1 MALGT
6 PTAVVLELMT
16 MGQQSAAHL
25 GELLRAASPP
35 VQAEHQALAAEI
47 IRCCDRVIAAVTA
60 VAADKKRKAMDPGA
74 TSRRPGPAAAMP
86 SKRRV
91 RGAEAHREVHA
102 GTTAD
107 GFAWRKYGQKDIN
120 GSNHPRLYYRC
131 SSSGEGCAATRRV
144 QRSQEDPAAFI
155 IAYYGEHTCGA
166 GLGDACQQ
174 QRAAPAPPTVVDT
187 GSIARGI
194 VGADDW
200 NRNSPLLLPL
210 SAEHSAHAAP
220 GDTSRRW
227 LSPSSS
233 SSYSSEV
240 EVELGASPV
249 EEFLDGNF
257 DWEWET
263 VVNSLRFGDLLQ

>member
-1 MALGT
+1 MALAT

-25 GELLRAASPP
+25 EDLLRAASPP

-47 IRCCDRVIAAVTA
+47 LRCCDRVIAAVSA
-60 VAADKKRKAMDPGA
+60 GASDKKRKMTDPDA
-74 TSRRPGPAAAMP
+74 TTCHPPAAAMP
-86 SKRRV
+86 CKRRV

-102 GTTAD
+102 DTTAD
-107 GFAWRKYGQKDIN
+107 GFVWRKYGQKDIN

-131 SSSGEGCAATRRV
+131 AFRGEGCAATRRV
-144 QRSQEDPAAFI
+144 QRSQEEPAAFV

-166 GLGDACQQ
+166 AFSQ
-174 QRAAPAPPTVVDT
+174 QRAEPQPPTVVDS
-187 GSIARGI
+187 GSNAWGVFGAVDRNRG
-194 VGADDW
+194 
-200 NRNSPLLLPL
+200 SPLLPSLG
-210 SAEHSAHAAP
+210 AEQGAVRHHVESP

-227 LSPSSS
+227 SSPSSS

-240 EVELGASPV
+240 ELGASPV
-249 EEFLDGNF
+249 EGFLDGNF

-263 VVNSLRFGDLLQ
+263 VVNSLSFGDLLH

>member
-1 MALGT
+1 MALAT

-25 GELLRAASPP
+25 GDLLRAASPP
-35 VQAEHQALAAEI
+35 VRAEHQALAAEI
-47 IRCCDRVIAAVTA
+47 LRCCDRVIAAVSA
-60 VAADKKRKAMDPGA
+60 GAAGKKRKAMDPGSHPHA
-74 TSRRPGPAAAMP
+74 HAAAMP
-86 SKRRV
+86 CKRRV

-131 SSSGEGCAATRRV
+131 AFRGEGCAATRRV
-144 QRSQEDPAAFI
+144 QRAQEEPAAFV

-166 GLGDACQQ
+166 AVCRQSAEPL
-174 QRAAPAPPTVVDT
+174 PPSVVDS
-187 GSIARGI
+187 GSNARGI
-194 VGADDW
+194 VGATAIDQ
-200 NRNSPLLLPL
+200 NRGSPLLP
-210 SAEHSAHAAP
+210 AGDQHGAQRHGQAP
-220 GDTSRRW
+220 CDTSRGW

-233 SSYSSEV
+233 SYSS
-240 EVELGASPV
+240 
-249 EEFLDGNF
+249 EEFLDGSF

-263 VVNSLRFGDLLQ
+263 VVNSLSYGDLLQ

>member
-1 MALGT
+1 MALAT

-35 VQAEHQALAAEI
+35 VRAEHQALAAEI
-47 IRCCDRVIAAVTA
+47 LRCSDRVIAAVSAGAT
-60 VAADKKRKAMDPGA
+60 DKKRKMTDPGA
-74 TSRRPGPAAAMP
+74 TSCHLPSAAMP

-91 RGAEAHREVHA
+91 RAAEAHIEVQAH
-102 GTTAD
+102 TTAD
-107 GFAWRKYGQKDIN
+107 GFVWRKYGQKDIN

-131 SSSGEGCAATRRV
+131 AFSGEGCAATRRV
-144 QRSQEDPAAFI
+144 QRSQEEPAAFV

-166 GLGDACQQ
+166 AFCQ
-174 QRAAPAPPTVVDT
+174 QRAEPLPPTVVDS
-187 GSIARGI
+187 GSNAWGVFGAVDRNRG
-194 VGADDW
+194 
-200 NRNSPLLLPL
+200 SPLLPSLG
-210 SAEHSAHAAP
+210 AEHKHSAVRRHAEAP

-227 LSPSSS
+227 SSPSSS

-240 EVELGASPV
+240 ELGASPV
-249 EEFLDGNF
+249 EGFLDGNF

-263 VVNSLRFGDLLQ
+263 VVNSLSFGDLLH